1 MGRPKKAPGEELR
14 RQFPLA
20 FKQEA
25 VRQLTEGGR
34 SLTEVAQSLGVR
46 REMLVQWRR
55 TLAGT
60 PPRPAGRGAAAPSA
74 PPAGVEPPEVELRR
88 LRRRVAQ
95 LEEEQEILGK
105 AMAFFAKRHG

>member
-1 MGRPKKAPGEELR
+1 MGRPKKAAGEELR

-25 VRQLTEGGR
+25 VRQVTEGGR

-46 REMLVQWRR
+46 REMLQQWRR

-60 PPRPAGRGAAAPSA
+60 PPRPAGARSVEAPA
-74 PPAGVEPPEVELRR
+74 VESPEAELRR